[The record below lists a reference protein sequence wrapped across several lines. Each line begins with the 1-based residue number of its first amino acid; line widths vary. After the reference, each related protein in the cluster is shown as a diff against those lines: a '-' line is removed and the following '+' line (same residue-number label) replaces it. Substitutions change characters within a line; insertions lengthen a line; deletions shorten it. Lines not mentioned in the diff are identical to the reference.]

1 MRCWQDPGAAETL
14 FLGPF
19 GYFSTEL
26 TSRIVFPCQGRL
38 HYGCIDTE
46 SNRGDGFN
54 ASHISLGVKPATS
67 SRPVQLRQ
75 SDCPGLHKNVFGAQT
90 QPGSLTIVPERWD
103 SAEVPSR
110 EEKNPRQLCVPM
122 HILAQGLGHSQDGA
136 VRVGSSQEKP
146 ACRRASPV
154 SSCLTPDSTNHT
166 VQRAGLPRIG
176 ETAGFGRPTND
187 MVSVEASACT
197 L

>member
-14 FLGPF
+14 SLGPF

-26 TSRIVFPCQGRL
+26 TSRIVFPCQGVCTTVVSTRNQ
-38 HYGCIDTE
+38 TE
-46 SNRGDGFN
+46 AM
-54 ASHISLGVKPATS
+54 ASTHPTFHWGSS
-67 SRPVQLRQ
+67 SRYPQTRSAPPVRLPR
-75 SDCPGLHKNVFGAQT
+75 LAQKCVRGPNAT
-90 QPGSLTIVPERWD
+90 GVLDD
-103 SAEVPSR
+103 SPRALGCCRGPSKR
-110 EEKNPRQLCVPM
+110 GKKSPSAVYADARM
-122 HILAQGLGHSQDGA
+122 AQGLGHSQDGA

>member
-1 MRCWQDPGAAETL
+1 MLARPWCRRDPLPRPVRILFYGA
-14 FLGPF
+14 
-19 GYFSTEL
+19 YVSHRFSL
-26 TSRIVFPCQGRL
+26 PGRL

-103 SAEVPSR
+103 TAEVPSR

-122 HILAQGLGHSQDGA
+122 HVWRRGWATVRMGLSEWVRLKRNLLAGA
-136 VRVGSSQEKP
+136 R
-146 ACRRASPV
+146 AHCRRV
-154 SSCLTPDSTNHT
+154 
-166 VQRAGLPRIG
+166 LPRIVP
-176 ETAGFGRPTND
+176 TIRFNGR
-187 MVSVEASACT
+187 VCLV
-197 L
+197 